1 MTDAGWVERGE
12 HRRVWRMAGPI
23 VVANM
28 SVPLLGAVD
37 TAVVGNLPD
46 PVYLGGVALGAMLF
60 MFIYQAFICL
70 RMGMTGPTAQARGAG
85 DHAEVRGM
93 LHSGLVLAGLIGLGL
108 LVLQLPI
115 AAIAFWLVDSTPE
128 VEAYGRTYF
137 HIRVW
142 AIPAALATYVLI
154 GWLYGLLD
162 ARTPLIIQFFAN
174 GINIVLDLLFVF
186 GFGWDVAG
194 VAAASVIAEYS
205 GLALGVWFVM
215 RRLRTLPA
223 GGMQRRLFDGARLR
237 RLVSI
242 NRDLFIRT
250 MCVVGAFAIFIG
262 QSAKLGELTL
272 AANQV
277 LHNFQQFTAF
287 GLDGFAYAAEALVGG
302 AYGQRNA
309 GAFRSAV
316 RASLLWAGIV
326 ALLFVAVYWLAGPSV
341 VALLTGIPEVRAEA
355 GSFLLWAVFMPAIS
369 VWAFTLDGIYVGVSR
384 TRVMRNTMLL
394 SFLAFV
400 AGVYL
405 LVPVMGNTG
414 LWISVAVFL
423 SARGLLL
430 AFTYPNL
437 LRSVQT

>member
-1 MTDAGWVERGE
+1 
-12 HRRVWRMAGPI
+12 
-23 VVANM
+23 
-28 SVPLLGAVD
+28 
-37 TAVVGNLPD
+37 
-46 PVYLGGVALGAMLF
+46 
-60 MFIYQAFICL
+60 
-70 RMGMTGPTAQARGAG
+70 MTGPTAQARGAG

-93 LHSGLVLAGLIGLGL
+93 LQSGLVLAAGIGLL
-108 LVLQLPI
+108 LFVLQIPI
-115 AAIAFWLVDSTPE
+115 AAVAFWLVDSTPE

-142 AIPAALATYVLI
+142 AIPAALATYAVI

-162 ARTPLIIQFFAN
+162 SRTPLIIQFTAN

-205 GLALGVWFVM
+205 GLALGLFFVL
-215 RRLRTLPA
+215 RRLRTLPM
-223 GGMQRRLFDGARLR
+223 GETRTGLFDMARLH
-237 RLVSI
+237 RLVAI

-250 MCVVGAFAIFIG
+250 LCVVGAFTVFIG

-302 AYGQRNA
+302 AYGRRDA

-316 RASLLWAGIV
+316 RASMLWAGIV
-326 ALLFVAVYWLAGPSV
+326 AVLFVAVYWAAGPTI
-341 VALLTGIPEVRAEA
+341 VALLTGIPEVKAEA
-355 GSFLLWAVFMPAIS
+355 GDYLLWVVFMPAIS

-384 TRVMRNTMLL
+384 TRVMRNTMIL
-394 SFLAFV
+394 SFLAYL
-400 AGVYL
+400 AGLWL
-405 LVPVMGNTG
+405 LVPAMGNTG
-414 LWISVAVFL
+414 LWISVTAFL

-430 AFTYPNL
+430 AFTYPEL
-437 LRSVQT
+437 LRSVRR